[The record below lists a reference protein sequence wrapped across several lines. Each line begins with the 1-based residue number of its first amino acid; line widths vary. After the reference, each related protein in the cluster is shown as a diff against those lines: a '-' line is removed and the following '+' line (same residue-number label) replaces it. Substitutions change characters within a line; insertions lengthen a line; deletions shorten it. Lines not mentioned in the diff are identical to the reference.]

1 MTRVCLCLTLC
12 LVGATASA
20 QERALFLRERGA
32 VASPPP
38 SAAIP
43 DAPHDDAARQA
54 ADDARLALER
64 AQERFLRS
72 AFVEAAEGLRVVAAR
87 LTPALLPAHRDLATQ
102 LALWWGACAWFAR
115 EPAESARAFERALAL
130 DPDVALPGGAFPPDV
145 QSAFDEVAR
154 AHRAAA
160 AVTRDLRAHPPDA
173 RVELDGRAVCRSPC
187 TLRLSRGPHHVR
199 VSRVGYAPWSSELR
213 AEGDDAP
220 PLEVTLRR
228 ASDGELR
235 AQAGDPE
242 GLAETPDDETLAAMT
257 RAFGV
262 PRVVLARR
270 DGSARAWPPP
280 APPPR
285 PEPRSVLPWVLGI
298 SGGVV
303 ALAAV
308 ITTVALLAPGDEG
321 RGPRLNLIL
330 GF

>member
-1 MTRVCLCLTLC
+1 MTRPWLTLSLC
-12 LVGATASA
+12 LVGASVSA
-20 QERALFLRERGA
+20 QDRALYLRERGA
-32 VASPPP
+32 VAAPPVGVL
-38 SAAIP
+38 IP
-43 DAPHDDAARQA
+43 ETPGDDLARQA

-72 AFVEAAEGLRVVAAR
+72 AFVEAAEGLRVVTAR
-87 LTPALLPAHRDLATQ
+87 LTPALLPARRDLAVQ

-115 EPAESARAFERALAL
+115 EPLESARAFERALAL
-130 DPDVALPGGAFPPDV
+130 DPEVSLPGGAFPPDV

-154 AHRAAA
+154 AHRAASP
-160 AVTRDLRAHPPDA
+160 VPRTVRALPSGA
-173 RVELDGRAVCRSPC
+173 RVELDGRAACVAPC
-187 TLRLSRGPHHVR
+187 VLPLSRGPHHVR
-199 VSRVGYAPWSSELR
+199 VSRVGYAAWSSELH

-228 ASDGELR
+228 AADSELR

-242 GLAETPDDETLAAMT
+242 GLAETPDVETLAAMV

-262 PRVVLARR
+262 SRVVLARR
-270 DGSARAWPPP
+270 DGSAHTWPLP
-280 APPPR
+280 APTAR
-285 PEPRSVLPWVLGI
+285 PEPRSALPWVLGI

-308 ITTVALLAPGDEG
+308 ITTVALLAPGGDE